1 MNFQSLLVLVLFLP
15 ASAFVTVRGKVRDTG
30 AFRDGIN
37 KMRKVESTTRSP
49 SSFLFQS
56 NEFYG
61 DVIPV
66 AESFDPQLPLPQ
78 AATFAFILVTF
89 SLLRMKVL
97 GIQECKEDY
106 EKKTKELKA
115 VVLLGLSEPSNER
128 SEEIL
133 KIEAEV
139 EASRMAWERAKEI
152 APGIRVASPDPDIN
166 TEAQRQENGANEM
179 SRVTDPATLVLLG
192 AVALVLISTLT
203 LTVMDPMKGGWD
215 GRMIV

>member
-1 MNFQSLLVLVLFLP
+1 
-15 ASAFVTVRGKVRDTG
+15 
-30 AFRDGIN
+30 
-37 KMRKVESTTRSP
+37 MRKVESTTRSP

-61 DVIPV
+61 DVIHV

-78 AATFAFILVTF
+78 AATFAFILITF
-89 SLLRMKVL
+89 SLLRRVL
-97 GIQECKEDY
+97 HIQECKEDY

-139 EASRMAWERAKEI
+139 EATKMAWERAKEI

-179 SRVTDPATLVLLG
+179 SRVTDLPTLVLLG